1 MKNKTCIIPPDKDYY
16 TRLSLTGAI
25 KKAIN
30 LIAFFI
36 APAGFE
42 PTIVAPEATA
52 LPLGQGAITLT
63 ILQKFSEFCKSK
75 NDLC

>member
-1 MKNKTCIIPPDKDYY
+1 MNINIPPDKGYY
-16 TRLSLTGAI
+16 TRILSEKVN
-25 KKAIN
+25 KKSDHIDR
-30 LIAFFI
+30 LVI

-63 ILQKFSEFCKSK
+63 ILQKFNHFCKSK

>member
-1 MKNKTCIIPPDKDYY
+1 MSLEKGNKKSDP
-16 TRLSLTGAI
+16 
-25 KKAIN
+25 

-63 ILQKFSEFCKSK
+63 ILQKFCHFCKSK